1 MSEEFMKLTVNDIDF
16 VILKNLEETTD
27 KYQTFSFTTEHDGKK
42 KLMLR
47 LQSELVDDLKEI
59 HGIDMVA
66 EIMTVVKAEIQA
78 ELEELTA

>member
-42 KLMLR
+42 SLCYGFNLNLSMI
-47 LQSELVDDLKEI
+47 LKKS
-59 HGIDMVA
+59 MV
-66 EIMTVVKAEIQA
+66 
-78 ELEELTA
+78 

>member
-1 MSEEFMKLTVNDIDF
+1 
-16 VILKNLEETTD
+16 
-27 KYQTFSFTTEHDGKK
+27 
-42 KLMLR
+42 MLR